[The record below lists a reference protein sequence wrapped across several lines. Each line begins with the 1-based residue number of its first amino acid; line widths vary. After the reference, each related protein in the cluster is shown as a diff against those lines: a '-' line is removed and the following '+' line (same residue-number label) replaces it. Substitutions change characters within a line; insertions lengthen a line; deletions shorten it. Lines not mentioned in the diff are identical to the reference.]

1 MKPRILFLAAAL
13 VLVAFPAQ
21 AQNVPGKAPA
31 EKVYIDA
38 RMVSQRYVT
47 ILSDTLYGHYFVSDA
62 LGIFN
67 PLAEY
72 TGRPGSRTYKG
83 WVSWPFDIEGN
94 RVGSWTEN
102 TCFHGD
108 FLDPPFGFNP
118 YAVQYTEGNCIA
130 LFFTGFMIY
139 VSPGSP
145 SRPPDG
151 ENFFR
156 DAGYMQVF
164 MDIYNGESNTP
175 EDAVAPANQE
185 TRRAWEHFKAHAKLV
200 VDGEVYRFR
209 DADHERCA
217 VWNQIGIGQELFFP
231 CWPVAEN
238 PFPPFPERSDYSTEE
253 EIFAAIEAY
262 ERITIQLIA
271 PVDLR
276 YSTPTATEA
285 DELPGLVRLAQNYPN
300 PFNPAT
306 AITYELASPGPVRLE
321 VFDAIGRSVAVLA
334 DGVQPAGRHSVHFDA
349 SGLPS
354 GLYVYRLQAGGAPLT
369 KKMTLT
375 R

>member
-1 MKPRILFLAAAL
+1 MKTRILFLVVALTLAAL
-13 VLVAFPAQ
+13 PVQ

-38 RMVSQRYVT
+38 RMTSQRYVT
-47 ILSDTLYGHYFVSDA
+47 ILSDTLYGHYFVSDE

-72 TGRPGSRTYKG
+72 TGRPGSRIFKG
-83 WVSWPFDIEGN
+83 LVGWPFDIEGN

-102 TCFHGD
+102 TCYHDD

-130 LFFTGFMIY
+130 LFWKGWMIY

-151 ENFFR
+151 GGFFR

-164 MDIYNGESNTP
+164 MDIYNGESKTP
-175 EDAVAPANQE
+175 EDFGAPATQE
-185 TRRAWEHFKAHAKLV
+185 TWRAWEHFKAHAKLV

-217 VWNQIGIGQELFFP
+217 VWTPKGFGEELLVS

-238 PFPPFPERSDYSTEE
+238 PFLPLPERSDYSTEE
-253 EIFAAIEAY
+253 EFLAATEPY
-262 ERITIQLIA
+262 EQVTIQIIA

-285 DELPGLVRLAQNYPN
+285 DNLPESVRLAQNYPN

-321 VFDAIGRSVAVLA
+321 VFDATVRSVAVLV

-354 GLYVYRLQAGGAPLT
+354 GLYVYRLQAGGAALA
-369 KKMTLT
+369 KKMTLI